1 MVKGKRGK
9 RGGAQARKVR
19 TNRERAFEE
28 SVSRGENNTRHSVGR
43 VSVHEASHA
52 LAAWLNPAH
61 TDKVQS
67 VTNVPGDGFNGKT
80 TFSRERYYDQ
90 HQTFAIIMVAV
101 AGRVGERLFF
111 SRSIGTQSDYEVARS
126 LARSLAMKYV
136 EDFSKFSTN
145 KQKQKIDQIILDAEN
160 QVREILPR
168 KMIKKLAIELFHK
181 RNLDNGAIEKTIGFK
196 QRSETYTSTMLTHH
210 FSFNS
215 FETTMDE
222 IKSFKFS
229 CPKSFLS
236 SKEGTIFGMEEG
248 NVPLEDLTLG
258 MCSIMDS
265 PCDDTLEAIKQ
276 AGIKV
281 FMVNGD
287 RQLTATAIARQFG
300 LISEAEKDFEVIHGE
315 RISRLTMS
323 PSEWDALIEKE
334 SVVFA
339 RTTPEQKLMIVEQ
352 CQRRGK
358 LIAMTGDGVNNA
370 PALKRADIGISMGSE
385 VSKQAADIVLVDDNF
400 SSIFHAVEEGRV
412 MFENIKKLL
421 AYTMPHS
428 FPEVWPVIINFCFG
442 FPPGITA
449 LQILSID
456 LCTEILPDVSLSR
469 ELAECDVIARPPRAM
484 NKVLISNTLIAISDL
499 WMSALTAMENR
510 SLWGS
515 SCTLGNRRAVPGKWA
530 SSSDSSSTFGAH
542 ARAECRCSGT
552 AFSPTR
558 HFFWHCLSKLQ
569 LSFAL
574 YTCQVTNVPGD
585 GFNGKT
591 TFSRERYY
599 DQHQTFAVIMVA
611 VAGRVFSAFEWQMH
625 FYPNAEFVMKT
636 DDDAIVDLGR
646 WKLWVGTK
654 FRKQAEAKG
663 GAAFFGVVFVKM
675 RPFHRRDHKWYVSKK
690 SFPGDLFPDYMQ
702 GANYFGTAQTVRAV
716 MAHTSEVVGFNM
728 DDLLY
733 IGMLAERAKPP
744 MFRFNSGTGHFRG
757 DQKIWSWKEYLP
769 SGVLTIEEI
778 FGVYQFLCH
787 PNFRGVLGLN
797 PLKFPWHG
805 RISDWNKA
813 NGNRGTLAMEIEKLS
828 EFADEEMGSKR
839 FSDYEIRINGFGWK
853 ILAEIKTKSTEKCL
867 GFYLCCTAPKGDGNW
882 RSKCSATLRILS
894 QKHGTENLIGK
905 FNDHITKTK
914 NGVQGFANF
923 IAFSELMDPNRGLYD
938 QNKDKVTL
946 VIDAIV
952 EEQITERFI
961 ISDPIKSNGT
971 IEMEIDKLSEFAREI
986 CRSERSSETVHI
998 MGCQWKIL
1006 AEIITKNDSDE
1017 KWMAFFLKCA
1027 PQAEDEN
1034 WSRKCMATL
1043 RIVSQLSWLED
1054 FSREFDEKRVFSAG
1068 TKYRGFTNFITFAEL
1083 MDPSRG
1089 FYDKNAD
1096 KVTLAID
1103 FSVEGDE
1110 LDKK

>member
-28 SVSRGENNTRHSVGR
+28 SVSRGEDNRRHSVGR
-43 VSVHEASHA
+43 VSVHEASHV

-61 TDKVQS
+61 TDKVKS

-80 TFSRERYYDQ
+80 TFYRKRDYDQ
-90 HQTFAIIMVAV
+90 HETFAIIMVAV

-111 SRSIGTQSDYEVARS
+111 SHSIGTQSDYEVARS
-126 LARSLAMKYV
+126 LAHKLAMKYV
-136 EDFSKFSTN
+136 EDFATFSTN
-145 KQKQKIDQIILDAEN
+145 RKKQKIDQIILDAEN
-160 QVREILPR
+160 QVREILSR
-168 KMIKKLAIELFHK
+168 KMIKKLAIELFHE
-181 RNLDNGAIEKTIGFK
+181 RYLNNGAIQKTIGFK
-196 QRSETYTSTMLTHH
+196 QRSEISTILTRH
-210 FSFNS
+210 FAFKSFKS
-215 FETTMDE
+215 TMDE
-222 IKSFKFS
+222 IKHFKFS
-229 CPKSFLS
+229 CRKSFLS

-258 MCSIMDS
+258 MCSIMDP

-287 RQLTATAIARQFG
+287 RQLTATPIARQFG

-323 PSEWDALIEKE
+323 PSEWDTLIEKE

-358 LIAMTGDGVNNA
+358 LIAMTGDGVNDA
-370 PALKRADIGISMGSE
+370 PALKRADIGISKGSE

-400 SSIFHAVEEGRV
+400 SSIVHAVEEGRV
-412 MFENIKKLL
+412 MFENFKKLL

-456 LCTEILPDVSLSR
+456 LCTEILPGVSLSR
-469 ELAECDVIARPPRAM
+469 ELAECDVMARPPRAM
-484 NKVLISNTLIAISDL
+484 NKVLISNTLIVISDL
-499 WMSALTAMENR
+499 WMSALPAMEKNR

-515 SCTLGNRRAVPGKWA
+515 SCTLGNRRAVPVKWA
-530 SSSDSSSTFGAH
+530 SCSGSSSTFGAH

-558 HFFWHCLSKLQ
+558 HFCWHCLSKLQ

-591 TFSRERYY
+591 TFYRKRDY
-599 DQHQTFAVIMVA
+599 DQHETFAIIMVA

-636 DDDAIVDLGR
+636 DDDTIVDLGR
-646 WKLWVGTK
+646 WKLWVGKK

-663 GAAFFGVVFVKM
+663 GAAFFGVVLAKI
-675 RPFHRRDHKWYVSKK
+675 RPFLRCDHKWYVSKK
-690 SFPGDLFPDYMQ
+690 SFPRDIFPDYMQ
-702 GANYFGTAQTVRAV
+702 GANYVGTAQTVRAV

-757 DQKIWSWKEYLP
+757 EQKIWPWKEYCNNGMPLMFAAYSGIRTRLFILP
-769 SGVLTIEEI
+769 LFIENI
-778 FGVYQFLCH
+778 TTKLQKIVICLRSC
-787 PNFRGVLGLN
+787 
-797 PLKFPWHG
+797 LKIMFFA
-805 RISDWNKA
+805 SY
-813 NGNRGTLAMEIEKLS
+813 S
-828 EFADEEMGSKR
+828 EF
-839 FSDYEIRINGFGWK
+839 
-853 ILAEIKTKSTEKCL
+853 
-867 GFYLCCTAPKGDGNW
+867 
-882 RSKCSATLRILS
+882 
-894 QKHGTENLIGK
+894 
-905 FNDHITKTK
+905 
-914 NGVQGFANF
+914 
-923 IAFSELMDPNRGLYD
+923 
-938 QNKDKVTL
+938 
-946 VIDAIV
+946 
-952 EEQITERFI
+952 
-961 ISDPIKSNGT
+961 
-971 IEMEIDKLSEFAREI
+971 
-986 CRSERSSETVHI
+986 
-998 MGCQWKIL
+998 
-1006 AEIITKNDSDE
+1006 
-1017 KWMAFFLKCA
+1017 
-1027 PQAEDEN
+1027 
-1034 WSRKCMATL
+1034 
-1043 RIVSQLSWLED
+1043 
-1054 FSREFDEKRVFSAG
+1054 
-1068 TKYRGFTNFITFAEL
+1068 
-1083 MDPSRG
+1083 
-1089 FYDKNAD
+1089 
-1096 KVTLAID
+1096 
-1103 FSVEGDE
+1103 
-1110 LDKK
+1110 